1 MDTSR
6 DDVGIAI
13 RSAFLVKGTKQRFSL
28 LILIIIS
35 IIFIFIETIEK
46 KPLNYFRAFIKDA
59 IYRGAQIVSVP
70 SSSFDSFSS
79 SINKHLNLY
88 ENYNLLKKE
97 NLKLKSNISD
107 SDYLVLENTQLRKV
121 IEEQLY
127 SPKNIASARVL
138 IDKKSPYVNSFI
150 INIGSNKNV
159 QNGMAVL
166 DGKNFIGK
174 IVDVNFFSS
183 RVLLISDL
191 NSRIA
196 VVTEP
201 SAYHAILSGHGK
213 NKPTLEFLPEINDVK
228 DGDKIYTSGKEGI
241 FAPGIPIGNIKI
253 KNNIFE
259 VDLFSNSSQVTFVNI
274 NSGNL
279 ENNR

>member
-13 RSAFLVKGTKQRFSL
+13 RSAFLAKGTKQRFSL

-79 SINKHLNLY
+79 YINKHLNLY